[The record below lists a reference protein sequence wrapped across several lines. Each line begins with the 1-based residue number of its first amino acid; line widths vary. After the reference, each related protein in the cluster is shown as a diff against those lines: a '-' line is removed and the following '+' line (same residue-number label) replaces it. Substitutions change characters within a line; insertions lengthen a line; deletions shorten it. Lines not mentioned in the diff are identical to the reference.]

1 MDTPTETGAVV
12 QGSEQVRIGAG
23 LDPRLMDEYD
33 GSGDVVEWHTQASLL
48 CEYRGVSAAEVLPM
62 RLKGGA
68 FAVWSQLSAVD
79 RRSVTATRD
88 ALFKAFAMDDFAA
101 HTAFVA
107 RRLEPGESAD
117 VFLASLRRYAALFG
131 GVTDRQLV
139 AAFVNGLPASVADT
153 IRAGTRWHQPE
164 VDPQGLAL
172 DAADFSARF
181 EAQTG
186 EWTVAWK
193 WADGEG
199 PEYLQNQVAQCAV
212 PPEARPAYDAELEL
226 WIREGWL
233 QPYDERVDGPVRGL
247 IPLMAV
253 PQPNQDKLR
262 LDRRLRPYQTVEV
275 RGQRYCRTRIG
286 FGLSIAPAV
295 MKAVVRAV
303 MLQDEVVARGVL
315 PYVDDL
321 LVDEVH
327 GPVLFSYLR
336 STSIAWVESGLYSQ
350 EAYDGLR
357 DRIDHP
363 SLRNARV
370 SEYVRGESRFINNA
384 VAGTPLAWSGWIGRV
399 VRFLHSWRWLVGVV
413 GLRLAV
419 VLNGRRLTHKRGVGL
434 HTLAAPSDSMTQYML
449 HDWTSGLHTPRVPG
463 PRLLEL
469 EEGVPLQE
477 MTPTEKPNSQP
488 MD

>member
-153 IRAGTRWHQPE
+153 IRAGTRSEQLSLE
-164 VDPQGLAL
+164 
-172 DAADFSARF
+172 S
-181 EAQTG
+181 
-186 EWTVAWK
+186 TVAR
-193 WADGEG
+193 A
-199 PEYLQNQVAQCAV
+199 
-212 PPEARPAYDAELEL
+212 
-226 WIREGWL
+226 
-233 QPYDERVDGPVRGL
+233 
-247 IPLMAV
+247 
-253 PQPNQDKLR
+253 
-262 LDRRLRPYQTVEV
+262 
-275 RGQRYCRTRIG
+275 
-286 FGLSIAPAV
+286 
-295 MKAVVRAV
+295 RAV
-303 MLQDEVVARGVL
+303 L
-315 PYVDDL
+315 
-321 LVDEVH
+321 VH

>member
-12 QGSEQVRIGAG
+12 QESEQVRLGAG
-23 LDPRLMDEYD
+23 LDPRLIDEYD

-48 CEYRGVSAAEVLPM
+48 S
-62 RLKGGA
+62 
-68 FAVWSQLSAVD
+68 
-79 RRSVTATRD
+79 TATRD

-153 IRAGTRWHQPE
+153 IRAGTRSEQLSLE
-164 VDPQGLAL
+164 STVARARAVLGLAL

-181 EAQTG
+181 EARTG

-199 PEYLQNQVAQCAV
+199 PEYLQNQVAQYAV
-212 PPEARPAYDAELEL
+212 PPEARSAYDAELEL

-253 PQPNQDKLR
+253 PQPNQDKVRPVLDYRELNGHIIAHTADADVCADQLRRWRRHGARIAVVDLRKAYLQLR

-275 RGQRYCRTRIG
+275 RGQRYCLTRIG

-303 MLQDEVVARGVL
+303 LLQDEVVARGVL

-321 LVDEVH
+321 LVDEEIVSADH
-327 GPVLFSYLR
+327 V
-336 STSIAWVESGLYSQ
+336 VEHFARYGLDCKPP
-350 EAYDGLR
+350 ERAAEGARLLGLR
-357 DRIDHP
+357 
-363 SLRNARV
+363 
-370 SEYVRGESRFINNA
+370 
-384 VAGTPLAWSGWIGRV
+384 
-399 VRFLHSWRWLVGVV
+399 
-413 GLRLAV
+413 
-419 VLNGRRLTHKRGVGL
+419 
-434 HTLAAPSDSMTQYML
+434 
-449 HDWTSGLHTPRVPG
+449 
-463 PRLLEL
+463 
-469 EEGVPLQE
+469 
-477 MTPTEKPNSQP
+477 
-488 MD
+488 